1 MTKFTVLLAFL
12 FICHFTLAQ
21 DNKPSPI
28 LLDKEVLSG
37 VNLRKI
43 DLKDEPEKDFYQK
56 MLFNG
61 SDIMIFVVST
71 ETWNNKIENYAFDE
85 YVYLL
90 NGQSIVK
97 PKTDNAKI
105 FNYGDHFFVPKNF
118 QGTWEVNAGENL
130 HYELSVISKLRT
142 DSTYIS
148 KNTTFSEV
156 ERSMLSGVQL
166 SLDDDNIHQEII
178 REGVELKLTFNAEK
192 PQIRKLEGTTKE
204 QLVHVLSGM
213 ITFTDS
219 DNKVFTFHTGDFFVI
234 PKGLEGQW
242 NSQGHGIVKYLI
254 VEKSDK

>member
-1 MTKFTVLLAFL
+1 MNKNSLLLFFL
-12 FICHFTLAQ
+12 CITQFIFAQ
-21 DNKPSPI
+21 NIKLSPI

-37 VNLRKI
+37 LNLRKI

-71 ETWNNKIENYAFDE
+71 ETWNNKIDDYAFDE

-97 PKTDNAKI
+97 PKKYNAKI

-118 QGTWEVNAGENL
+118 QGSWEVNAGENL

-142 DSTYIS
+142 DSTIV
-148 KNTTFSEV
+148 SEDTNYT
-156 ERSMLSGVQL
+156 ELDRSILSGSHIFLENDKV
-166 SLDDDNIHQEII
+166 HQEII
-178 REGVELKLTFNAEK
+178 REGVELKLSFNAEK
-192 PQIRKLEGTTKE
+192 PQNRTMNSGTKE
-204 QLVHVLSGM
+204 QLIHLLSGM
-213 ITFTDS
+213 ITFTDKE
-219 DNKVFTFHTGDFFVI
+219 NKKHTFHTGDFFVI

-242 NSQGHGIVKYLI
+242 NSEGHGLIKYLI
-254 VEKSDK
+254 VEKSDR